1 MKKENRT
8 EQDVLMEAVE
18 NGISVTDSYRYEGY
32 DTILL
37 TRQSDGE
44 ELKMMRKIPGRSWTL
59 KGDCVP
65 KWLKLMDYKAQYL
78 KAMELAISILMQYKR
93 P

>member
-1 MKKENRT
+1 MKKEKRT
-8 EQDVLMEAVE
+8 EQDVLIEAVE

-32 DTILL
+32 AKILL
-37 TRQSDGE
+37 TRQLDGE

-59 KGDCVP
+59 EGDCVP

-78 KAMELAISILMQYKR
+78 KAMELAISILIHFKR

>member
-1 MKKENRT
+1 MRKEKRT

-18 NGISVTDSYRYEGY
+18 NGISVTEEYRHEGY

-44 ELKMMRKIPGRSWTL
+44 ELKMMRKVPGRVWTL

-65 KWLKLMDYKAQYL
+65 KWLKLSDYKAQYL
-78 KAMELAISILMQYKR
+78 KAMELAISILMQFKR

>member
-8 EQDVLMEAVE
+8 EHDVLIEAVE

-37 TRQSDGE
+37 IRQSDGE
-44 ELKMMRKIPGRSWTL
+44 ELKMMRKIPGRSWTFN
-59 KGDCVP
+59 GDCVP
-65 KWLKLMDYKAQYL
+65 KWLKLMGYKAQYL
-78 KAMELAISILMQYKR
+78 KAMELAISILVQYKR

>member
-8 EQDVLMEAVE
+8 EQDVLIEAVE
-18 NGISVTDSYRYEGY
+18 YGISVTDTYRYEGY

-44 ELKMMRKIPGRSWTL
+44 ELKMMRKIPERSWTL
-59 KGDCVP
+59 TGDCVP
-65 KWLKLMDYKAQYL
+65 KWLKLMNYKAQYL